1 MSRRQKPKP
10 LTYKQFFDQDVRES
24 LCYLRKEAEEFR
36 SGGGLS
42 EDLIRIAYI
51 TGVIRGEK
59 LKQRY
64 NEYLDEQK
72 ILEEARKK

>member
-1 MSRRQKPKP
+1 MSRQQKIKP

-42 EDLIRIAYI
+42 EDLIKIAYI
-51 TGVIRGEK
+51 TGLIRGEK

-64 NEYLDEQK
+64 AEYLNEQR
-72 ILEEARKK
+72 ILAEARKK